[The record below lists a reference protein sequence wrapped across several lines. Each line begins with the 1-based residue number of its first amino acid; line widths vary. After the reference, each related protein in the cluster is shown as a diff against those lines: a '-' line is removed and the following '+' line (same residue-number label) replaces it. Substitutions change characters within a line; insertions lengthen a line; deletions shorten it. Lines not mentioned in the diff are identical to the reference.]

1 MVFILNIER
10 KLFIGMISR
19 NCEENDIRIMFSP
32 YGQIEDCT
40 VLRDSNSKSR
50 GFY

>member
-1 MVFILNIER
+1 
-10 KLFIGMISR
+10 
-19 NCEENDIRIMFSP
+19 MFSP

-50 GFY
+50 GT